1 MIRFFLAIT
10 CALGFV
16 TACRGDGGEYG
27 DTDPFDGDS
36 NGYPNGSDGNPRD
49 TNGNP
54 NGTDD
59 CQSAIEVTLRDF
71 NKDHPDF
78 EAYSGSNPT
87 TGLLQDTLDDD
98 GKPVF
103 RSSTGNR
110 DGGGTETQITS
121 ADSFNQ
127 WYRDVDGTN
136 YTFTESLELTQGAG
150 GVMTYDNDN
159 FFPIAA
165 DAGWGAEF
173 NDYPN
178 NNFLF
183 TTEIHMRFTLRQGQT
198 FSFRGDDDLWIF
210 IDGKLA
216 LDLGGLH
223 SAVSGTINL
232 DEFAQAYQLT
242 EGSVYMMEIFHA
254 ERHTNESNFRI
265 DTNIECLVSV
275 PPVLK

>member
-1 MIRFFLAIT
+1 MIRVWLAIVGL
-10 CALGFV
+10 LGIV
-16 TACRGDGGEYG
+16 TACRGDGDAYG
-27 DTDPFDGDS
+27 NTDPFDGDS
-36 NGYPNGSDGNPRD
+36 DGNGNDNDSDG
-49 TNGNP
+49 TSL
-54 NGTDD
+54 GTDD

-71 NKDHPDF
+71 NRDHPDF

-87 TGLLQDTLDDD
+87 TDLLQDTLDND

-103 RSSTGNR
+103 RSSTGNG

-121 ADSFNQ
+121 AESFNQ
-127 WYRDVDGTN
+127 WYRDVEGVN
-136 YTFTESLELTQGAG
+136 YTFTQTLALTQGAG
-150 GVMTYDNDN
+150 GVMTYDNSN
-159 FFPIAA
+159 FFPIAK
-165 DAGWGAEF
+165 DEGWGAEF
-173 NDYPN
+173 GDYPD

-183 TTEIHMRFTLRQGQT
+183 TTEIHMKFTFRRGQT

-223 SAVSGTINL
+223 SALSGTIQL
-232 DEFAQAYQLT
+232 DEFAQAHGLT
-242 EGSVYMMEIFHA
+242 EGTVYMMEIFHA

-275 PPVLK
+275 PPVV